1 MKLNRIFAS
10 IFLTTVVET
19 AAMAQT
25 TIQSLNDGWV
35 FSEDNTQWQAV
46 ALPHTWNTDAYSV
59 RNYKQGKYCYKRIL
73 RLPGMVD
80 GENSTQIKSKQI
92 TSKQTINKQTTNKRY
107 FLKLEAAS
115 KTSTIYINGKEIG
128 QHRGGY
134 TASVFDLT
142 PYLKSINELLI
153 TVDNADQQVA
163 PISADFTFMG
173 GIYRNVKLLTTQPQH
188 FSMTEDGSDGVFVST
203 TQVSQDKAS
212 ISVKA
217 RLRNDADKVKD
228 CYVVNTLYAPDGKV
242 LSTQKKRIRLL
253 AGQAIQQAMNLP
265 QVKNPILWSPEHPY
279 LYKVKTELVDAA
291 SSTKGKQGSQA
302 DASAVLDSQEHHV
315 GLRWCEFDAQK
326 GFFLNGKPYKLNG
339 LCRHQDQRPYGV
351 ALDDD
356 MHRRDLQ
363 MMKDMGCNFI
373 RLAHYPQAEAVL
385 EMCDKLGML
394 VWEEIPVVN
403 YVPDD
408 AAFADNACQQLREM
422 IRQHYNHSSV
432 ILWGYMN
439 EILLKAR
446 NEFPKQEAFD
456 QELERINAL
465 ASRLEKIVHEEDA
478 TRHSVMALHGS
489 DDYNKYHIA
498 DHTQVLG
505 WNLYQGWYGGDLTG
519 FERYLQNQQ
528 QKHPDHPVIVS
539 EWGAG
544 SDLRLHSDRGVAFDF
559 SCEYQQKY
567 IEHYLPVITDTP
579 YILGGT
585 YWNYID
591 FSSASRGESM
601 PHINNKG
608 IVTPERQQKDV
619 YYYFQAAWRKDKPVL
634 HIATRD
640 WQHRVMVET
649 HQQVKVY
656 TNAKEVT
663 LYQNGKLLG
672 TKPVDNH
679 FALFDVEWQEG
690 ENRLQA
696 KARYEVAER
705 SQRAGSQGA
714 GQTDAEAQDE
724 TVVTYQRVPT
734 DARLLNDI
742 AINVGS
748 HCYFQSAKT
757 GMTWVADRAYTKGSW
772 GYVGGKP
779 STTQTEI
786 ACTEDGPLY
795 QTMQSGIEG
804 YRFDV
809 PQGRYELELL
819 FTDTRQKQ
827 AQSIYLLGKDKEQAD
842 VQSHQQGFGIEVN
855 GKVMEADFLPGAEAG
870 FFTAIRRSYIVEAG
884 AEGIFVKFSS
894 LDNQAFLSGIR
905 LRKL

>member
-1 MKLNRIFAS
+1 MKLNYLFAS
-10 IFLTTVVET
+10 IFLTTVFET

-25 TIQSLNDGWV
+25 TVQSLNDGWA

-46 ALPHTWNTDAYSV
+46 VLPHTWNTDAYSV
-59 RNYKQGKYCYKRIL
+59 CNYKRGKYSYKRIL
-73 RLPGMVD
+73 HLP
-80 GENSTQIKSKQI
+80 E
-92 TSKQTINKQTTNKRY
+92 TTNQRY

-115 KTSTIYINGKEIG
+115 KTSTIYINGKEVG

-142 PYLKSINELLI
+142 PYLKSTGKPESSSSKTSEASKMNTYELLV
-153 TVDNADQQVA
+153 TVDNADPHVA

-203 TQVSQDKAS
+203 TQVSNAKAN
-212 ISVKA
+212 ISVKT
-217 RLRNDADKVKD
+217 RLRNDASKVKD
-228 CYVVNTLYAPDGKV
+228 CYVVNTLYAPDGKL

-253 AGQAIQQAMNLP
+253 ARQTIQQAMNLP
-265 QVKNPILWSPEHPY
+265 QVKSPILWSPEHPN
-279 LYKVKTELVDAA
+279 LYKVKTELMDAA
-291 SSTKGKQGSQA
+291 SSAKAKQGSV
-302 DASAVLDSQEHHV
+302 ASVVLDSQEHNV
-315 GLRWCEFDAQK
+315 GLRWCEFDARK

-356 MHRRDLQ
+356 MQRRDLQ
-363 MMKDMGCNFI
+363 MMKDMGCNFV

-439 EILLKAR
+439 EILLKAH
-446 NEFPKQEAFD
+446 NEFPKQEDFD
-456 QELERINAL
+456 KELNRINAL
-465 ASRLEKIVHEEDA
+465 AAQLEKIVHEEDA
-478 TRHSVMALHGS
+478 TRHSTMALHGS

-498 DHTQVLG
+498 DHSQVLG

-519 FERYLQNQQ
+519 FERYLEDQQ

-544 SDLRLHSDRGVAFDF
+544 SDLRLHSDRGAAFDF

-585 YWNYID
+585 YWNFID

-608 IVTPERQQKDV
+608 IVTPERQKKDV
-619 YYYFQAAWRKDKPVL
+619 YYYFQAAWHKDKPVL

-640 WQHRVMVET
+640 WQHREIVES

-656 TNAKEVT
+656 SNAKEVS
-663 LYQNGKLLG
+663 LWLNGKSLG
-672 TKPVDNH
+672 TKSVDNH
-679 FALFDVEWQEG
+679 FALFDVEWQDG
-690 ENRLQA
+690 ENRLEA
-696 KARYEVAER
+696 KAD
-705 SQRAGSQGA
+705 GA
-714 GQTDAEAQDE
+714 IDQ
-724 TVVTYQRVPT
+724 TVVTYKKVPT
-734 DARLLNDI
+734 DATQLQDI
-742 AINVGS
+742 AVNVGS

-757 GMTWVADRAYTKGSW
+757 GITWVADRPYTKGSW

-779 STTQTEI
+779 ASTQTEI

-795 QTMQSGIEG
+795 QTMLNGIEG
-804 YRFDV
+804 YHFDV

-827 AQSIYLLGKDKEQAD
+827 EQSVYLLGKDKAQVEA
-842 VQSHQQGFGIEVN
+842 SLLQGFDIEVN
-855 GKVMEADFLPGAEAG
+855 GKLLERNFMPGDEAG
-870 FFTAIRRSYIVEAG
+870 YFTSVRRCYYVDVDH
-884 AEGIFVKFSS
+884 EGLKVKLLSNE
-894 LDNQAFLSGIR
+894 DKAFLSGIK